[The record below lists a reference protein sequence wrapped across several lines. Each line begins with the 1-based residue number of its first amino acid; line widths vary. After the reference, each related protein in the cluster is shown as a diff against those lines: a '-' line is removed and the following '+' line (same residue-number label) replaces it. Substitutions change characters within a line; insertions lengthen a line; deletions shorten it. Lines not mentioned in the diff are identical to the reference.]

1 MFLIVGL
8 LVTFNAVAYDFEVG
22 GIYYNITSESDR
34 KVSVT
39 YENEPG
45 IPSSYSGVVIILS
58 KVLYNSIEYNVTSIG
73 ELAFQGCSGSKS
85 VYCKAVIPPTAG
97 YSMFDSKTLS
107 GTLYIPNGSI
117 GNIRLLNHEEISQ
130 IL

>member
-1 MFLIVGL
+1 MLLIVGL
-8 LVTFNAVAYDFEVG
+8 LVTVNVVAYDFEVD

-45 IPSSYSGVVIILS
+45 ISSSYSGVVIILS
-58 KVLYNSIEYNVTSIG
+58 KVLYNSIVYNVTSWRW
-73 ELAFQGCSGSKS
+73 C
-85 VYCKAVIPPTAG
+85 
-97 YSMFDSKTLS
+97 
-107 GTLYIPNGSI
+107 
-117 GNIRLLNHEEISQ
+117 